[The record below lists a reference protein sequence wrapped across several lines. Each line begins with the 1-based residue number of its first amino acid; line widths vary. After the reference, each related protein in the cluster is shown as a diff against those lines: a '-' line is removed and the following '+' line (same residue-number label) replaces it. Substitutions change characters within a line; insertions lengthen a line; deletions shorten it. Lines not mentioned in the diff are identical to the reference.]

1 MNKPA
6 NTNILQPILSARTLR
21 RFAGVLFALLMF
33 CASVPPARAEQILFP
48 LGACSDEVLRV
59 ETRLSDLGYTT
70 NVVNGLWEQADADAL
85 AAFSAANG
93 VTTVSVSEALFSPQ
107 AVPAAQQTGGV
118 FAVGAG
124 GFVLTYGSRMP
135 WSEVKPLLQPGT
147 SYNVTSCYSSITLH
161 MVCVSTSAHA
171 KFQPEL
177 EWDDATLRG
186 FFTSASSSEKQPIVV
201 TINGILV
208 AASIQQAAPNAD
220 AETNALPEYSVYFHG
235 ALSEINAIP
244 DAEHETV
251 IEIASSQ
258 P

>member
-1 MNKPA
+1 MNKPVYTA
-6 NTNILQPILSARTLR
+6 KLQPTLSARTLR
-21 RFAGVLFALLMF
+21 RFAGILLVLLLF
-33 CASVPPARAEQILFP
+33 CASVPAALAEQILFP

-70 NVVNGLWEQADADAL
+70 KVVNGLWEQADADAL

-93 VTTVSVSEALFSPQ
+93 VTTVSVTDALFSPQ
-107 AVPAAQQTGGV
+107 ALPAAQQTGGV

-124 GFVLTYGSRMP
+124 GFTLTYGSRMP

-147 SYNVTSCYSSITLH
+147 SYNVTSCYSSISLH
-161 MVCVSTSAHA
+161 MVCVSTGAHA
-171 KFQPEL
+171 KFRPEL

-208 AASIQQAAPNAD
+208 AASIQQAAPNTDAD
-220 AETNALPEYSVYFHG
+220 ANTLPEYSIYFHG
-235 ALSEINAIP
+235 ALSEINGIP
-244 DAEHETV
+244 DAEHESV
-251 IEIASSQ
+251 IQVASSQ

>member
-6 NTNILQPILSARTLR
+6 NTSKLQSILSARTLR
-21 RFAGVLFALLMF
+21 RFVGVLLALLFFCVSMPFAL
-33 CASVPPARAEQILFP
+33 AEDNIFA
-48 LGACSDEVLRV
+48 LGDCSDEVLRV
-59 ETRLSDLGYTT
+59 ETRLSDLGYST
-70 NVVNGLWEQADADAL
+70 NVVNGLWEQTDADAL
-85 AAFSAANG
+85 AAFSTANG
-93 VTTVSVSEALFSPQ
+93 VTTVSVTDALFSPQ

-124 GFVLTYGSRMP
+124 GFALTYGSRMP

-161 MVCVSTSAHA
+161 MVCVSAGAHA
-171 KFQPEL
+171 KFRPEL

-186 FFTSASSSEKQPIVV
+186 FFSSASSSEKQPIVI

-220 AETNALPEYSVYFHG
+220 AETDVLPEYSVYFHG
-235 ALSEINAIP
+235 ALSEINGIP
-244 DAEHETV
+244 DAEHEAV
-251 IEIASSQ
+251 IQIASSQ

>member
-1 MNKPA
+1 MNKPV
-6 NTNILQPILSARTLR
+6 NTSRLQSILSARALR
-21 RFAGVLFALLMF
+21 RFAGVFLVLLLF
-33 CASVPPARAEQILFP
+33 CASVPAALAEEALFP

-85 AAFSAANG
+85 AAFFAANG

-107 AVPAAQQTGGV
+107 AVPAAQKTGGV
-118 FAVGAG
+118 FTVGAG
-124 GFVLTYGSRMP
+124 GFALTYGSRMP

-147 SYNVTSCYSSITLH
+147 SYNVTSCYSSISLH
-161 MVCVSTSAHA
+161 MVCVSAGAHA
-171 KFQPEL
+171 KFRPEL

-186 FFTSASSSEKQPIVV
+186 FFASASSSEKQPIVV

-220 AETNALPEYSVYFHG
+220 AETDALPEYSVYFHG
-235 ALSEINAIP
+235 ALSEINGIP
-244 DAEHETV
+244 DAEHENV
-251 IEIASSQ
+251 IQIASSQ